1 MKSRLLVG
9 LGTLALL
16 AGCSSHSSK
25 DYSLDPGIPRVET
38 PDSQIAYI
46 RTKWMNEKHVETA
59 FFDNQ
64 DRPLEVFRFGRTSV
78 KTLNRYEGEKNTRTI
93 RYYHSDSSPFG
104 WIDVDTLRRT
114 YDSKD
119 RVIVESHTYSSS
131 YSDKNPKENYY
142 KRYLD
147 YTTEGDT
154 MITKQERGFEYIDSS
169 TVADVD
175 RWEKNSTRRLGR
187 HYRLYI
193 TKVPSYPPDTVYHFS
208 QRFAYDS
215 TGKLALTWFD
225 YKRPGGFVPGGAET
239 IWYRYDV
246 LNRLTEE
253 RHYTG
258 DVIKF
263 FEKSGLDVSVS
274 AMQQDSWYSKNTFAI
289 DSALRKNKDYF
300 SVKYRYETFDH
311 EKHLPLKIPTN

>member
-16 AGCSSHSSK
+16 AGCSSHSSE

-46 RTKWMNEKHVETA
+46 STKWMNEKHVETA
-59 FFDNQ
+59 FFDSQ
-64 DRPLEVFRFGRTSV
+64 DRQLEVFRFGRTSV
-78 KTLNRYEGEKNTRTI
+78 KTIYHYEGSKNIMTI
-93 RYYHSDSSPFG
+93 HYYHSDSSPLG

-114 YDSKD
+114 YDTKG

-131 YSDKNPKENYY
+131 YSDKNPKKNYY

-154 MITKQERGFEYIDSS
+154 MITKQERGFEYVDSS

-175 RWEKNSTRRLGR
+175 RWEKDSTRRLGR

-193 TKVPSYPPDTVYHFS
+193 TKVPSYSPDTVYHFS

-215 TGKLALTWFD
+215 TGKLALSWFD
-225 YKRPGGFVPGGAET
+225 YKRPGGYVPGGAET
-239 IWYRYDV
+239 IWYRYDER
-246 LNRLTEE
+246 NRLIEE

-258 DVIKF
+258 DIINF
-263 FEKSGLDVSVS
+263 FEKSGIKVSPS
-274 AMQQDSWYSKNTFAI
+274 AMLQDTWYSKN
-289 DSALRKNKDYF
+289 ALTINSVLRNNKDYF
-300 SVKYRYETFDH
+300 YIKYQYEAFDPA
-311 EKHLPLKIPTN
+311 KHLPLKIPIR